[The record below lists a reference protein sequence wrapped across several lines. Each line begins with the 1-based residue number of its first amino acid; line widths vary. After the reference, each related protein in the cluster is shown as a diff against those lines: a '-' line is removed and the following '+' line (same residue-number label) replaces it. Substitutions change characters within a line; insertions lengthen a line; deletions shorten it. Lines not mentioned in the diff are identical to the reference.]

1 MDSVTEINMDDDH
14 EDNDDDDDDTVTQ
27 FSWKM
32 AVNERWFWS
41 AIDTECLKQIRE
53 QLMRCLKNEQTDE

>member
-14 EDNDDDDDDTVTQ
+14 DDNDDDDDDTVTR

-32 AVNERWFWS
+32 AVNERWF
-41 AIDTECLKQIRE
+41 
-53 QLMRCLKNEQTDE
+53 